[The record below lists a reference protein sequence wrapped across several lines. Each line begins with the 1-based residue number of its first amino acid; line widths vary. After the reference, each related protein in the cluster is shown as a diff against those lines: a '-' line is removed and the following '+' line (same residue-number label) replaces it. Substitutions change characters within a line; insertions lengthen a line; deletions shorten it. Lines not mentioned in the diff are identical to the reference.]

1 MNPMTQSLEPD
12 STSETV
18 ELGHVLYQKALI
30 RSDDEPITDPKGR
43 PIGWLLDTRIP
54 MLESSIFREVG
65 RVLVE
70 KLEKRGITQVAGHG
84 FGALPVVS
92 AVLGSALNGD
102 WRAGFIRENRKE
114 YGRQRHIEG
123 PIEPSRPVALLD
135 DILNS
140 GQSAERAVTILREEG
155 FRVDG
160 LLTLF
165 NFTWGGGKARL
176 EDAGLWV
183 NSLLDINLQE
193 PVSKAD
199 SDGSGLV

>member
-1 MNPMTQSLEPD
+1 MTQSIEPD
-12 STSETV
+12 STSEVV
-18 ELGHVLYQKALI
+18 ELGHLLYRKALI

-70 KLEKRGITQVAGHG
+70 KLREKGITQVAGHG
-84 FGALPVVS
+84 YGALPVVS
-92 AVLGSALNGD
+92 SVLGSAPDGE
-102 WRAGFIRENRKE
+102 WRAGFIRESRKG

-123 PIEPSRPVALLD
+123 PIDPARSVVLLD

-140 GQSAERAVTILREEG
+140 GQSAERAVTILRKEG
-155 FRVDG
+155 FNVDG
-160 LLTLF
+160 LVTLF
-165 NFTWGGGKARL
+165 NFTWGGGKRRL
-176 EDAGLWV
+176 EGAGLWV
-183 NSLLDINLQE
+183 DSLLDINLRE

-199 SDGSGLV
+199 SDGSNLV